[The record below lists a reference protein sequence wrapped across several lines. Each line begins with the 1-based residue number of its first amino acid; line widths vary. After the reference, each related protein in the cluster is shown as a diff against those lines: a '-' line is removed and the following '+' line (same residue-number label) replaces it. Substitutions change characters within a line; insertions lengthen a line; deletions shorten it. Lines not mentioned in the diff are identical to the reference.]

1 MALLL
6 GAAMARL
13 MRLNTPDSRAV
24 TLEVGIQNSGLGLV
38 ILFTFMPNAGGMMLI
53 TAFWGV
59 WHLVSGLTLAC
70 IWSRIPIRDAPAP
83 AGQQ

>member
-1 MALLL
+1 
-6 GAAMARL
+6 
-13 MRLNTPDSRAV
+13 
-24 TLEVGIQNSGLGLV
+24 
-38 ILFTFMPNAGGMMLI
+38 MMLI

>member
-1 MALLL
+1 
-6 GAAMARL
+6 
-13 MRLNTPDSRAV
+13 
-24 TLEVGIQNSGLGLV
+24 VGIQNSGLGLV